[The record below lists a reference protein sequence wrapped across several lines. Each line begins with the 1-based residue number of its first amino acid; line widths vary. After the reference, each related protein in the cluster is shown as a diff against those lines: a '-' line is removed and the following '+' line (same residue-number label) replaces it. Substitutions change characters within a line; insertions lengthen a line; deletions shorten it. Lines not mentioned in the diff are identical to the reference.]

1 MANISDLLANH
12 PALKNM
18 HPVKL
23 RLLQEISQKSRGRSI
38 EDMLPQIMMV
48 NKELKRRNLEFT
60 KEETNLLTEILMQ
73 DMSPADKKR
82 FMMLRSFMN

>member
-1 MANISDLLANH
+1 MSDIFSNH
-12 PALKNM
+12 PALKNI

-23 RLLQEISQKSRGRSI
+23 RLLQEISRKARGHSV

-60 KEETNLLTEILMQ
+60 KSESDLLMEVLMQ
-73 DMSPADKKR
+73 NMSPADRKK
-82 FMMLRSFMN
+82 FMMLRSFMNE

>member
-1 MANISDLLANH
+1 MNNQANLFINN
-12 PALKNM
+12 PALKNIN
-18 HPVKL
+18 PIKL
-23 RLLQEISQKSRGRSI
+23 RLLQEISQKAKGKSI

-60 KEETNLLTEILMQ
+60 KDETELLMDILMQ
-73 DMSPADKKR
+73 DMSPAEKQK